1 MSKTHKMIMIGILS
15 AISFL
20 LMLVSFAIIPG
31 AAFLKIEFSIIPVL
45 FDFVIEVLIE
55 TLFEQSWS

>member
-45 FDFVIEVLIE
+45 FGLMIM
-55 TLFEQSWS
+55 

>member
-15 AISFL
+15 AMSFL

-45 FDFVIEVLIE
+45 
-55 TLFEQSWS
+55 

>member
-31 AAFLKIEFSIIPVL
+31 AAFLKIEFSII
-45 FDFVIEVLIE
+45 
-55 TLFEQSWS
+55 